1 MATKKDDFVTIAS
14 IIKREIQKRKKQ
26 KKSKDEL
33 INCIPISNASAE
45 DETELILF
53 KKKKKKKKRDK
64 IMVQNENNFK
74 NDIATLKVEQ
84 FYTET
89 YSLFKKKKKKKKRD
103 KKMLQNDENMNNHI
117 GTLEVDEFYTETRD
131 ENNKHLIKDKTLD
144 SNLSKDEFSRNIN
157 ISKISEVDSLFK
169 KKKKKKKRDKKMLQN
184 DENMNNHIGTLEV
197 DEFFTE
203 TCDENNKHLIK
214 DKTLYSNLNKDEFS
228 RNINISKISEGD
240 SLFKKKKKKK
250 KRDKKMPQNDENM
263 NNHIGTLEVDEF
275 YTETS
280 DENNKHLIKD
290 KTLDSNLSKDEFSR
304 NINISKISE
313 VDSLFKKKK
322 KKKKRD
328 KKMLQNDENMNN
340 HIGTLEVDEFFTE
353 TCDENNKHL
362 IKDKTL
368 YSNLN
373 KDEFSRN
380 INISKISEGDSL
392 FKKKKKKKKRDKK
405 MPQNDEN
412 MNNHIGT
419 LEVDEFYTETSD
431 ENNKHLIKDKTLDSN
446 LSKDEFSRN
455 INISKISVGDSLFK
469 KKKKKKKRDKIMVQ
483 NDNNFKNDVGI
494 LKEDEFYTENC
505 DENNKHLYL
514 DETMDSNFSKD
525 EFTRSISITNDSE
538 GDLL

>member
-1 MATKKDDFVTIAS
+1 MATRKDDFVTIAS

-26 KKSKDEL
+26 KKSKNEL
-33 INCIPISNASAE
+33 INCVPISNASAE

-64 IMVQNENNFK
+64 KMLQNDENMN
-74 NDIATLKVEQ
+74 NHIGTLEVDE

-89 YSLFKKKKKKKKRD
+89 HDENNKHLIKDKTLYSNLSKDEFTRNINISKISEGDSLFKKKKKKKKRD

-131 ENNKHLIKDKTLD
+131 ENNKHLIKDKTLY

-157 ISKISEVDSLFK
+157 ISKISEGDSLFK

-250 KRDKKMPQNDENM
+250 K
-263 NNHIGTLEVDEF
+263 G
-275 YTETS
+275 
-280 DENNKHLIKD
+280 
-290 KTLDSNLSKDEFSR
+290 
-304 NINISKISE
+304 
-313 VDSLFKKKK
+313 
-322 KKKKRD
+322 
-328 KKMLQNDENMNN
+328 
-340 HIGTLEVDEFFTE
+340 
-353 TCDENNKHL
+353 
-362 IKDKTL
+362 
-368 YSNLN
+368 
-373 KDEFSRN
+373 
-380 INISKISEGDSL
+380 
-392 FKKKKKKKKRDKK
+392 
-405 MPQNDEN
+405 
-412 MNNHIGT
+412 
-419 LEVDEFYTETSD
+419 
-431 ENNKHLIKDKTLDSN
+431 
-446 LSKDEFSRN
+446 
-455 INISKISVGDSLFK
+455 
-469 KKKKKKKRDKIMVQ
+469 DKIMVQ
-483 NDNNFKNDVGI
+483 NDNNFKNDVGT

-505 DENNKHLYL
+505 DENNKDLYL

-538 GDLL
+538 GDLLFKKKKKKKRDKKMVQIDKYLKNDKATLKVQQFYNDTCNDKIKYLNKINISGSNLNRDNSTTSIQIANASEDDEELTLLKSPLKKSKLKKKKSKAKKEDTESSKYESIQKNFKNVEDLKKCISEEQSNEIHNGKICILQISSEINVLETAMTAY